1 LGKTF
6 LDFSCGKVVFFTVD
20 GSNFFRGTTVS
31 VNLKNGC
38 LLRGHRGEVIR
49 GWPGAAVHRR
59 AIGSARNQ
67 YLLILARMQQPTLS
81 I

>member
-1 LGKTF
+1 LQTTSLLKCLRPSNNQNKPIFSTKPNNISFSLRLLALGGGGGGAPR
-6 LDFSCGKVVFFTVD
+6 CPPVQIA
-20 GSNFFRGTTVS
+20 
-31 VNLKNGC
+31 
-38 LLRGHRGEVIR
+38 LR
-49 GWPGAAVHRR
+49 RR

>member
-1 LGKTF
+1 VQI
-6 LDFSCGKVVFFTVD
+6 S
-20 GSNFFRGTTVS
+20 
-31 VNLKNGC
+31 
-38 LLRGHRGEVIR
+38 LR
-49 GWPGAAVHRR
+49 RR